1 VDYYSLSLGPRAIS
15 MINEPQVHLRV
26 GHQHSWFL
34 SILTRFMDYFSPF
47 WGPKGISMVVDP
59 QGVLMCWPSRLAVWA
74 DSGPYLGLLL
84 SFGVPK

>member
-1 VDYYSLSLGPRAIS
+1 

-26 GHQHSWFL
+26 GHQHSWSL

-47 WGPKGISMVVDP
+47 WGPKGISMVVEP